1 MSEQKEKSPNVHCD
15 MYGGVYFFAERE
27 RDDFILA
34 QLVIAAICVLVTLAY
49 LLIL

>member
-15 MYGGVYFFAERE
+15 MYGGVYFFAE